1 MSDTPKTFLDPE
13 NRIERIQIEGRNYV
27 LMQEP
32 VYHKLLLEIES
43 LDSAL
48 DLQRSQT
55 EATSTAVK
63 KLLNSKYTREQ
74 IDAVF
79 QAPTAGRRLEMLRR
93 FRNLNQ
99 AELAEKA
106 GVSQTT
112 VSNLESGKVKFRTL
126 NATQRVL
133 SALDVPDAAGFTF
146 LMEDKLVENS

>member
-1 MSDTPKTFLDPE
+1 MSDISKTFLDAQK
-13 NRIERIQIEGRNYV
+13 RIERIKIEGRNYV

-32 VYHKLLLEIES
+32 VFQELLLEIES

-48 DLQRSQT
+48 DIVKSQA

-63 KLLNSKYTREQ
+63 KLLGSKYTREQ
-74 IDAVF
+74 VDSVF

-93 FRNLNQ
+93 FRNMNQ
-99 AELAEKA
+99 AQLAEKA

-112 VSNLESGKVKFRTL
+112 VSNLESDKIRFRTL
-126 NATQRVL
+126 DATHRVL

-146 LMEDKLVENS
+146 LMDDKLEENS